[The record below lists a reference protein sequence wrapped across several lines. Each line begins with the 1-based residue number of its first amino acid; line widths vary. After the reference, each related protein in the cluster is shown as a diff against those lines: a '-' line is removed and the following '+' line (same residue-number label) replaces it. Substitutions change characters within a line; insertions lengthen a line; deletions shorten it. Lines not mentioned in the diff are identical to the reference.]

1 MRTAARTWRMLRLL
15 TFRAVREF
23 VDDRCLQAAA
33 GISYWALF
41 SLFPLAILAVAVLGL
56 VLRDDSL
63 RGDLL
68 DVLLA
73 NLPLSSEGRADL
85 EQALESVTSSRST
98 FGFLGLLALFW
109 TASGLMG
116 AIRDG
121 LNRVWDTESRPPIRG
136 KLLDFALVLVVAV
149 GLLVSM
155 ALSVGLRVAEAS
167 VADVAEWL
175 TAGFV
180 VFGFLLP
187 VVLTFATSA
196 FLYRFVPAERTTFAQ
211 IWPGALVAALG
222 FEAAKYGFA
231 FYLANFDRYDAVY
244 GSIGAVM
251 ATLFFMYLAANVFL
265 FGAQI
270 ASEWPRARADAAAG
284 RSSLP

>member
-15 TFRAVREF
+15 TFRSVREF

-41 SLFPLAILAVAVLGL
+41 SVFPLAILAVAVLGL

-63 RGDLL
+63 RDDLL

-73 NLPLSSEGRADL
+73 NLPLSQDGRADI
-85 EQALESVTSSRST
+85 ERVLESVTSSEST
-98 FGFLGLLALFW
+98 FGFLGLIGLFW

-116 AIRDG
+116 AIRDA
-121 LNRVWDTESRPPIRG
+121 LNQVWDTESRPPLRG

-196 FLYRFVPAERTTFAQ
+196 FLYRVVPAERT
-211 IWPGALVAALG
+211 
-222 FEAAKYGFA
+222 
-231 FYLANFDRYDAVY
+231 
-244 GSIGAVM
+244 
-251 ATLFFMYLAANVFL
+251 
-265 FGAQI
+265 
-270 ASEWPRARADAAAG
+270 
-284 RSSLP
+284 

>member
-1 MRTAARTWRMLRLL
+1 MARAWTILRLL
-15 TFRAVREF
+15 AVRTVREF
-23 VDDRCLQAAA
+23 LDDRCIQAAA

-56 VLRDDSL
+56 VLRDDAL
-63 RGDLL
+63 RDDLL
-68 DVLLA
+68 DLLLA
-73 NLPLSSEGRADL
+73 NLPLTGEGRADL
-85 EQALESVTSSRST
+85 ERVLVSVTSRGST
-98 FGFLGLLALFW
+98 FGFLGLLGLFW

-121 LNRVWDTESRPPIRG
+121 LNQVWDTKSRPALKG
-136 KLLDFALVLVVAV
+136 KLLDFLLVVVVAA
-149 GLLVSM
+149 GLLASV
-155 ALSVGLRVAEAS
+155 ALSVGLRVAEAA

-180 VFGFLLP
+180 VFGFVLP
-187 VVLTFATSA
+187 ILLTFSTSA
-196 FLYRFVPAERTTFAQ
+196 FLYWIVPAVRTTLAG

-231 FYLANFDRYDAVY
+231 FYLDNFNRYNAVY

-251 ATLFFMYLAANVFL
+251 ATLFFMYLAANIFL
-265 FGAQI
+265 LGAEV
-270 ASEWPRARADAAAG
+270 ASEWPRARRDGARA
-284 RSSLP
+284 R

>member
-1 MRTAARTWRMLRLL
+1 
-15 TFRAVREF
+15 
-23 VDDRCLQAAA
+23 
-33 GISYWALF
+33 
-41 SLFPLAILAVAVLGL
+41 
-56 VLRDDSL
+56 
-63 RGDLL
+63 
-68 DVLLA
+68 
-73 NLPLSSEGRADL
+73 
-85 EQALESVTSSRST
+85 VTSSRST

>member
-1 MRTAARTWRMLRLL
+1 MAHAWTILRLL
-15 TFRAVREF
+15 AVRTVREF
-23 VDDRCLQAAA
+23 LDDRCIQAAA

-56 VLRDDSL
+56 VLRDDAL
-63 RGDLL
+63 RDDLL
-68 DVLLA
+68 DLLLA
-73 NLPLSSEGRADL
+73 NLPLTGEGRADL
-85 EQALESVTSSRST
+85 ERVLVSVTSRGST
-98 FGFLGLLALFW
+98 FGFLGLLGLFW

-121 LNRVWDTESRPPIRG
+121 LNQVWDTESRPALKG
-136 KLLDFALVLVVAV
+136 KLLDFLLVVVVAA
-149 GLLVSM
+149 GLLASV
-155 ALSVGLRVAEAS
+155 ALSVGLRVAEAA

-180 VFGFLLP
+180 VFGFVLP
-187 VVLTFATSA
+187 ILLTFSTSA
-196 FLYRFVPAERTTFAQ
+196 FLYWIVPAVRTTLAG

-231 FYLANFDRYDAVY
+231 FYLDNFNRYNAVY

-251 ATLFFMYLAANVFL
+251 ATLFFMYLAANIFL
-265 FGAQI
+265 LGAEV
-270 ASEWPRARADAAAG
+270 ASEWPRARRDGARA
-284 RSSLP
+284 R

>member
-1 MRTAARTWRMLRLL
+1 MSTAVRVWTILRLL
-15 TFRAVREF
+15 AVRSVREF
-23 VDDRCLQAAA
+23 LDDRCIQAAA

-56 VLRDDSL
+56 VLRDDAL
-63 RGDLL
+63 RDDLL
-68 DVLLA
+68 DLLLA
-73 NLPLSSEGRADL
+73 NLPLTGEGRADL
-85 EQALESVTSSRST
+85 ERVLVSVTSRGST
-98 FGFLGLLALFW
+98 FGFLGLLGLFW

-121 LNRVWDTESRPPIRG
+121 LNQVWDTESRPALKG
-136 KLLDFALVLVVAV
+136 KLLDFLLVVVVAA
-149 GLLVSM
+149 GLLASV
-155 ALSVGLRVAEAS
+155 ALSVGLRVAEAA

-180 VFGFLLP
+180 VFGFVLP
-187 VVLTFATSA
+187 ILLTFSTSA
-196 FLYRFVPAERTTFAQ
+196 FLYRIVPAVRTTLAG

-231 FYLANFDRYDAVY
+231 FYLDNFNRYNAVY

-251 ATLFFMYLAANVFL
+251 ATLFFMYLAANIFL
-265 FGAQI
+265 LGAEV
-270 ASEWPRARADAAAG
+270 ASEWPRARRDGAQA
-284 RSSLP
+284 R